1 MKREASIMA
10 TREIA
15 AGTLVLTLGGNHY
28 VYGGPHETP
37 GRAVTSFSLRGEAT
51 VIKCDMDAV
60 APVEVEASVN
70 LKDPRISVTKQPEM
84 RTATWQGP
92 WAAEVEGGEGKS
104 WHRTK
109 RDGIETSAR
118 RLAIR
123 DWHQAR

>member
-1 MKREASIMA
+1 MS

-15 AGTLVLTLGGNHY
+15 IGTLVLTTGGGHY
-28 VYGGPHETP
+28 VYDGPHETP
-37 GRAVTSFSLRGEAT
+37 GRAVTSFSLRGGAAK
-51 VIKCDMDAV
+51 IKCDMNTV

-70 LKDPRISVTKQPEM
+70 LKDPRISVTKQPEN

-104 WHRTK
+104 WHKTK
-109 RDGIETSAR
+109 RDGIEVSAR

-123 DWHQAR
+123 DWHEAVS